1 MQKLKINDEVLV
13 RSGRDKGKRGL
24 ILKLDYKN
32 GRVLV
37 KGVNLRK
44 KAMRPSQANPNGGF
58 VEAERS
64 VAIST
69 VGIVSP
75 KSQKAGRVKIASQSG
90 KKVIVLVKCGSALK

>member
-37 KGVNLRK
+37 KG
-44 KAMRPSQANPNGGF
+44 
-58 VEAERS
+58 
-64 VAIST
+64 
-69 VGIVSP
+69 
-75 KSQKAGRVKIASQSG
+75 
-90 KKVIVLVKCGSALK
+90 